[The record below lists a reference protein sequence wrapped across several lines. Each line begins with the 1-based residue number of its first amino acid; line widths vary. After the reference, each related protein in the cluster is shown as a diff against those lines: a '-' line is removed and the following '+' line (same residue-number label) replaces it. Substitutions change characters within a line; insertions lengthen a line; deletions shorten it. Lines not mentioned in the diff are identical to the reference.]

1 MKTLTNAKSLMGTV
15 LIIDDERV
23 IREHLARLLQ
33 AEGLKTESVA
43 SLHEGIAILQQQQVE
58 LVFTDLR
65 LGHESGLE
73 VIRMLR
79 QSFPGTESVVMTAFG
94 SIEGAVEALHLGAI
108 DYLTKP
114 LTEDAVKLVVHKVIE
129 RKRLVDEVSRLRQHV
144 AMNYGFDNI
153 IGISKPMLQVK
164 DTARRIAPTDITTL
178 ITGPSGTGKELFAR
192 AIHHHSLRRSG
203 PFVAID
209 CSSIPEALL
218 ESELFGHV
226 RGSFT
231 SAWNNKKGLFEEAEG
246 GTIFLDEL
254 SNMPISVQVKLLRFL
269 QDGNIRPVGSND
281 QKKINA
287 RIVGASNRD
296 LTEMVARGTFR
307 EDLYYRLNVIPL
319 NLPPLRERR
328 EDIEMLTDYFLRR
341 IAAEIGKAPHAITR
355 RAIEKLLSHEW
366 PGNVRELENT
376 LKRGVALCQA
386 EQLDLDDIMF
396 IRNESTI
403 EAPSFGMVPRGR
415 LMDATQRQTILRA
428 LSDNNWNYT
437 QTAQAL
443 GIGRTTLWRK
453 MKKYELGS
461 KGLDDAFGAEEMN
474 ESMVEELDEVLA

>member
-1 MKTLTNAKSLMGTV
+1 
-15 LIIDDERV
+15 
-23 IREHLARLLQ
+23 
-33 AEGLKTESVA
+33 
-43 SLHEGIAILQQQQVE
+43 
-58 LVFTDLR
+58 
-65 LGHESGLE
+65 
-73 VIRMLR
+73 
-79 QSFPGTESVVMTAFG
+79 
-94 SIEGAVEALHLGAI
+94 
-108 DYLTKP
+108 
-114 LTEDAVKLVVHKVIE
+114 
-129 RKRLVDEVSRLRQHV
+129 
-144 AMNYGFDNI
+144 
-153 IGISKPMLQVK
+153 
-164 DTARRIAPTDITTL
+164 
-178 ITGPSGTGKELFAR
+178 
-192 AIHHHSLRRSG
+192 
-203 PFVAID
+203 
-209 CSSIPEALL
+209 LL

-269 QDGNIRPVGSND
+269 QDGTIRPVGSND

-287 RIVGASNRD
+287 RIIGASNRD

-341 IAAEIGKAPHAITR
+341 IAAEIGKAPQAIAR
-355 RAIEKLLSHEW
+355 RAIEKLLFHEW

-386 EQLDLDDIMF
+386 EQLDIDDIMF

-403 EAPSFGMVPRGR
+403 DAPSFGMVPRGR

-474 ESMVEELDEVLA
+474 ESMVEELDEVMA